1 MSEQPPSRPPAHEQ
15 AGTSGLLGQVLS
27 FIDKP
32 WKVAAVV
39 ILFVVGGAGWIVYEK
54 REQLLESWLTPS
66 AVALKTGEVPAALE
80 KLVELTGADLIQIWE
95 IDLGANVQRFI
106 GARRHDGQRPV
117 IPEPRRL
124 PVITARS
131 DMKVLVDILG
141 GRPACA
147 DISSATH
154 SPVIARLAD
163 RGFKRACA
171 VPIPPGP
178 EAFVGIIYMA
188 WVTAPEVSV
197 EDVAVQAARE
207 IAAKLDQ

>member
-32 WKVAAVV
+32 WKVAALV

-66 AVALKTGEVPAALE
+66 AVTLKASEVPAALE

-95 IDLGANVQRFI
+95 VDLGANVQRFI

-131 DMKVLVDILG
+131 DVQILVDVLG

-147 DISSATH
+147 DISAKTH
-154 SPVIARLAD
+154 SPVVARLAD
-163 RGFKRACA
+163 RGFKRGCA

-188 WVTAPEVSV
+188 WVTAPEASV

>member
-1 MSEQPPSRPPAHEQ
+1 MSDPKAPA
-15 AGTSGLLGQVLS
+15 GLLGQILAYV
-27 FIDKP
+27 DRP

-39 ILFVVGGAGWIVYEK
+39 VLFVVGGAGWIIYDK
-54 REQLLESWLTPS
+54 REVLLEHWLTPS

-80 KLVELTGADLIQIWE
+80 KLVELTGADLVQIWE

-106 GARRHDGQRPV
+106 GARRHDGDRPV
-117 IPEPRRL
+117 IPDPRRL

-131 DMKVLVDILG
+131 DIKVLVDVLG

-147 DISSATH
+147 DISPSAH
-154 SPVIARLAD
+154 SPVVARLSD
-163 RGFKRACA
+163 RGYRRGC
-171 VPIPPGP
+171 VIPIPPGP
-178 EAFVGIIYMA
+178 EAFVGIIYLA
-188 WVTAPEVSV
+188 WVTAADESA

>member
-15 AGTSGLLGQVLS
+15 AGVSGLLGQLFAYV
-27 FIDKP
+27 DRP
-32 WKVAAVV
+32 WKVAALV

-66 AVALKTGEVPAALE
+66 AVSLKTSEVPAALE
-80 KLVELTGADLIQIWE
+80 KLVELTGADLVQIWE
-95 IDLGANVQRFI
+95 VDLGANVQRFI
-106 GARRHDGQRPV
+106 GARRHDGDR
-117 IPEPRRL
+117 

-131 DMKVLVDILG
+131 DVQAVVDILAG
-141 GRPACA
+141 HPACA
-147 DISSATH
+147 DLSSATH
-154 SPVIARLAD
+154 SPVVARLAD
-163 RGFKRACA
+163 RGFKRGCA

-188 WVTAPEVSV
+188 WVTAPEASV